1 VVKAEHARRSATLC
15 LLACAVAIVVI
26 LGTGRAVSV
35 AVAATVT
42 PTIAGAAPNL
52 QSRPPA
58 PPTVTDVTP
67 SKGSTAGGT
76 KVVITGT
83 GFTDAD
89 AVTFGGTVA
98 TIIGIDSDTQITVTA
113 PAHASGTVHVQV
125 TAASKLVSANTRADV
140 FTYIALPPARATT
153 TVTPIIVT
161 PITKTPTTVTQTTVT
176 QTTVMVTATLV
187 ATGTED
193 DGLSSGWI
201 AFIVAIAV
209 IALIALGAMGYALLK
224 GGRKGGPAA

>member
-1 VVKAEHARRSATLC
+1 MKVEHARRAATLC

-35 AVAATVT
+35 AVAATVA

-52 QSRPPA
+52 QTRPPA

-125 TAASKLVSANTRADV
+125 TAASKLVSANTRSDV
-140 FTYIALPPARATT
+140 FTYIALSPARATT

-161 PITKTPTTVTQTTVT
+161 PITKTPTTVPPTTVT
-176 QTTVMVTATLV
+176 PTTVMVNTTLV
-187 ATGTED
+187 ATGAED

-201 AFIVAIAV
+201 AFIVAIAL
-209 IALIALGAMGYALLK
+209 IALIALSAMGYALLK

>member
-1 VVKAEHARRSATLC
+1 MAL
-15 LLACAVAIVVI
+15 
-26 LGTGRAVSV
+26 
-35 AVAATVT
+35 AATVA
-42 PTIAGAAPNL
+42 PTIPAAAQNL
-52 QSRPPA
+52 QARPPA

-125 TAASKLVSANTRADV
+125 TAASKLVSATTRADV

-153 TVTPIIVT
+153 TVAPITVT
-161 PITKTPTTVTQTTVT
+161 PITNTQITVAPITVATTAVPP
-176 QTTVMVTATLV
+176 TTVMVTTTLV

-193 DGLSSGWI
+193 NGLSSGWI
-201 AFIVAIAV
+201 AFIVAIGL
-209 IALIALGAMGYALLK
+209 IALIGLGAMGYALLK